1 MSSPRSDIAY
11 VEDMLARV
19 RRIRSKTKGVS
30 WERFRDDEDLHDIVE
45 RSISIIGEAARKVSG
60 EYRYAHPEVPWVDT
74 MNIRHKIVHDYFEV
88 SYTVLWSVV
97 KEELPALEM
106 LLSSLVEE

>member
-1 MSSPRSDIAY
+1 MSLPRDDLAY

-19 RRIRSKTKGVS
+19 RRIRAKTRGVT
-30 WERFRDDEDLHDIVE
+30 WQQFRDDEDLHDIVE
-45 RSISIIGEAARKVSG
+45 RSISIVGEAARKVSAQF
-60 EYRYAHPEVPWVDT
+60 RDAHPEVPWVDT

-97 KEELPALEM
+97 KEELPPLEL
-106 LLSSLVEE
+106 LLSSLLEE